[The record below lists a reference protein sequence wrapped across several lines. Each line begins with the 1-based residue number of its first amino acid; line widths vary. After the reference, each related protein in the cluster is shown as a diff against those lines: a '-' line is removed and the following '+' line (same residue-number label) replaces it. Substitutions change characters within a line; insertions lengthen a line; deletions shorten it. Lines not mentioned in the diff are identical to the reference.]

1 MAGLSQLTADKHP
14 PPPPPYLVFDDLY
27 VAVADE
33 DGSGVQRLEDV
44 CPRGLVPE
52 GDVLETLTTT
62 EPGLSPRYFYCVTI
76 NLRNEA
82 AGVHT
87 VFLPLLQGIVNLP
100 LLGLLLLDALIFVS
114 ERSVLLFSPPDIGS
128 ILTRILEVITVI

>member
-1 MAGLSQLTADKHP
+1 M
-14 PPPPPYLVFDDLY
+14 FDDLN

-33 DGSGVQRLEDV
+33 DGSAVEGLQGVCTRCLIS
-44 CPRGLVPE
+44 E

-100 LLGLLLLDALIFVS
+100 LLGLLRLDALIFVS
-114 ERSVLLFSPPDIGS
+114 ERSVLLSSPRYIRS
-128 ILTRILEVITVI
+128 ILTRILVVITA